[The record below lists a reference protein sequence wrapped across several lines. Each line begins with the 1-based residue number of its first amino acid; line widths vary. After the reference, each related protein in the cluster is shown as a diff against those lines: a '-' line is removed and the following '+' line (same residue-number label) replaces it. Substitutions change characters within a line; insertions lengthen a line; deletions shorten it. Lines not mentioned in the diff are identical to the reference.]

1 MDAPLGMAD
10 EWPFQMNPQRHGAI
24 LILIFLGYRAA
35 QMIERVQKP
44 VFRRGNSGR
53 QVAGDASS
61 CHRRFNS
68 GKRGWFSFHHVM
80 PGAAMN
86 VDVNESRRENHAWKI
101 FMLGIGWQFSVLA
114 RGKSSNV
121 AVFYG

>member
-24 LILIFLGYRAA
+24 LMLIFLDHRAA
-35 QMIERVQKP
+35 KMIERVQKP
-44 VFRRGNSGR
+44 VFRRGNGGW

-68 GKRGWFSFHHVM
+68 GKRRWFRFHHVM
-80 PGAAMN
+80 PGAAVN
-86 VDVNESRRENHAWKI
+86 VDVRSEERRVGQGCGTEVVESA
-101 FMLGIGWQFSVLA
+101 
-114 RGKSSNV
+114 
-121 AVFYG
+121 